1 MPSTIAQHLFDR
13 RTVLKG
19 AAAAGALQVAS
30 PFIIAARGETPIRI
44 GMVDPLT
51 GVYAAVAQNEVI
63 GAKLAV
69 EQINAKGG
77 ILGRPIELLVEDSAN
92 DVGTGVQK
100 TRKLIERDQVSF
112 IIGDVNSGIAQAIAQ
127 VTAEKKV
134 LHVVSGGHTDSIT
147 GKDCKWN
154 VYRVCNTTRM
164 EANSVSDLL
173 FSKYGKKWHFI
184 TPDYA
189 FGHTLYEACAANLK
203 KLGGTITGNELTPL
217 GTSDFSA
224 YLIKARAANPDV
236 LLLLPQGSDMVN
248 CLKQIVQFGINKQIH
263 VAGTQ
268 QELESLE
275 VAAAGSPH
283 RHLDVRMVL
292 ETTEYA
298 APRGVRRRHPQAHR
312 RQGADRAHLVRLHLG
327 LHLRAGGQSREDTR
341 FLEARSGARRFRAAA
356 RGQAA
361 AQQSLLSRGRS
372 SAHDLGFR
380 RRGPV
385 QGQATPR
392 ICSRST
398 RSWPATRPRLRSPTP
413 AASCNGRRDE
423 VMRPLPLPAC
433 GERSISSVARN
444 RVRGPLQA
452 LRRAERPLTRRC
464 APTSP
469 RKRGEVDVTSSSNAS

>member
-1 MPSTIAQHLFDR
+1 MPSTLARHLFDR

-44 GMVDPLT
+44 GMVDPFT
-51 GVYAAVAQNEVI
+51 GVYAAVAQNELI

-77 ILGRPIELLVEDSAN
+77 VLGRPIELLVEDSAN

-112 IIGDVNSGIAQAIAQ
+112 IIGDVNSGIAQAMAQ

-164 EANSVSDLL
+164 EANSVTDLL
-173 FSKYGKKWHFI
+173 FNKYGKKWHFI

-189 FGHTLYEACAANLK
+189 FGHTLYDACAANLK

-275 VAAAGSPH
+275 SLP
-283 RHLDVRMVL
+283 
-292 ETTEYA
+292 
-298 APRGVRRRHPQAHR
+298 P
-312 RQGADRAHLVRLHLG
+312 
-327 LHLRAGGQSREDTR
+327 
-341 FLEARSGARRFRAAA
+341 EARIGIWMFEWYW
-356 RGQAA
+356 
-361 AQQSLLSRGRS
+361 QQ
-372 SAHDLGFR
+372 
-380 RRGPV
+380 PN
-385 QGQATPR
+385 TPHL
-392 ICSRST
+392 T
-398 RSWPATRPRLRSPTP
+398 
-413 AASCNGRRDE
+413 E
-423 VMRPLPLPAC
+423 F
-433 GERSISSVARN
+433 VADI
-444 RVRGPLQA
+444 
-452 LRRAERPLTRRC
+452 
-464 APTSP
+464 
-469 RKRGEVDVTSSSNAS
+469 RKRTNGKVPTARTWFGYTSVYTCALAANREKTLDAVKLAEALGDFELPPEVKLQPNKVYYRKGDHQLMTSAFVGEAQSQGSDPEDLFKVNEIVAGDKTAPPVADTGCTVQWPS

>member
-1 MPSTIAQHLFDR
+1 MTLPITQRPFDR

-19 AAAAGALQVAS
+19 AAAAGVLQVAS

-44 GMVDPLT
+44 GMVDPFT
-51 GVYAAVAQNEVI
+51 GVYAAVAQNELI

-77 ILGRPIELLVEDSAN
+77 VLGRPIELLVEDSAN

-164 EANSVSDLL
+164 EANSVTDLL
-173 FSKYGKKWHFI
+173 FNKYGKKWHFI

-189 FGHTLYEACAANLK
+189 FGHTLYDACAANLK

-275 VAAAGSPH
+275 ALPPEARIGIWMFEWYWKQPNTPHLAEFVA
-283 RHLDVRMVL
+283 DVRKRTDGKVP
-292 ETTEYA
+292 TARTWFGFTSVHTYA
-298 APRGVRRRHPQAHR
+298 LVANREKTLDALKLAQALGDFELPPEIKLQPNKVYYRKGDHQLMTSAFVGEAQSKGSDPEDLFQVNEIVAGDKTAPPV
-312 RQGADRAHLVRLHLG
+312 ADTGCTL
-327 LHLRAGGQSREDTR
+327 Q
-341 FLEARSGARRFRAAA
+341 
-356 RGQAA
+356 
-361 AQQSLLSRGRS
+361 
-372 SAHDLGFR
+372 
-380 RRGPV
+380 
-385 QGQATPR
+385 
-392 ICSRST
+392 
-398 RSWPATRPRLRSPTP
+398 WPA
-413 AASCNGRRDE
+413 
-423 VMRPLPLPAC
+423 
-433 GERSISSVARN
+433 
-444 RVRGPLQA
+444 
-452 LRRAERPLTRRC
+452 
-464 APTSP
+464 
-469 RKRGEVDVTSSSNAS
+469 